1 MKKSKHGILI
11 GAGVGNGRNFTYVE
25 RTLVVS
31 LDISENLLRNY
42 LADLSH
48 QRVIASVL
56 NMPFRNN
63 ASEEVYS
70 IAVIHHLETTKLR
83 LEVLREFYRVNSC
96 HGETIVSVWRKWR
109 SQLKEKI
116 IERIRQSKDIQQ
128 LVDDRRPWKDST
140 GVILG
145 IRFYHYYTWKE
156 LYHQILSANF
166 IIIERKIM
174 GGRYKDENFLVLL
187 FKN

>member
-1 MKKSKHGILI
+1 MKKSSHGILI
-11 GAGVGNGRNFTYVE
+11 GAGAGNGRNFVYVE

-56 NMPFRNN
+56 KMPFRNT
-63 ASEEVYS
+63 ATEEIYS
-70 IAVIHHLETTKLR
+70 IAVIHHLESIEMR
-83 LEVLREFYRVNSC
+83 YEVLREFYRVNSH

-116 IERIRQSKDIQQ
+116 IQRIRKSEDIQT

-140 GVILG
+140 GTILG
-145 IRFYHYYTWKE
+145 TRFYHYYTWKE
-156 LYHQILSANF
+156 LNHQISSAKF
-166 IIIERKIM
+166 IIKERKIM
-174 GGRYKDENFLVLL
+174 GGRYKDGNFLVIL